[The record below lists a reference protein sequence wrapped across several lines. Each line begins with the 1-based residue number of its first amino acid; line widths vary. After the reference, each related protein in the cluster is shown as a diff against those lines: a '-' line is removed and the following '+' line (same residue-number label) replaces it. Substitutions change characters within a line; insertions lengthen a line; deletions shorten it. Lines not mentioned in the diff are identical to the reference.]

1 MQFIVLAYDGKD
13 EGAADRRLAV
23 REEHLK
29 AGEELFVKG
38 IILYASV
45 ILNEQGKMIGS
56 MVLCEFDSLD
66 DLKKNWLDKEPYVT
80 GNVWQK
86 IEIKQTRVA
95 SFCLK

>member
-1 MQFIVLAYDGKD
+1 MQFIVLAYDGTD

-23 REEHLK
+23 RAEHLK
-29 AGEELFVKG
+29 AGEELFRKG

-45 ILNEQGKMIGS
+45 ILNEHEKMIGS
-56 MVLCEFDSLD
+56 MIVCDFDSLD
-66 DLKKNWLDKEPYVT
+66 DLKKNWLHTEPYVT

-86 IEIKQTRVA
+86 IEIKPTLVA